1 VSAGCVMVVSALEA
15 PAVVAGLDD
24 IAVTG
29 HLPGVVVQPALLDI
43 NVLELEGCDRPVAG
57 ASQDSEGD
65 EGGSRHSISV
75 LAGIVEMTCRIC
87 SSVGRLSRRG
97 TALVWCCS
105 CSAGNTQGIHRQ
117 SVCAEL
123 IGADGR
129 AGPESW
135 AALEGLT
142 CRRRRRECGP

>member
-1 VSAGCVMVVSALEA
+1 MRSPRRGRQS
-15 PAVVAGLDD
+15 
-24 IAVTG
+24 
-29 HLPGVVVQPALLDI
+29 
-43 NVLELEGCDRPVAG
+43 R
-57 ASQDSEGD
+57 SEGD
-65 EGGSRHSISV
+65 EGGSQRSISV

-97 TALVWCCS
+97 IALVWCCS
-105 CSAGNTQGIHRQ
+105 CSAGNKQGTHRQ

-123 IGADGR
+123 IGADGS

-142 CRRRRRECGP
+142 CRTRRRDKVDSSLRASFSVVRYTSRFETIYKDSC